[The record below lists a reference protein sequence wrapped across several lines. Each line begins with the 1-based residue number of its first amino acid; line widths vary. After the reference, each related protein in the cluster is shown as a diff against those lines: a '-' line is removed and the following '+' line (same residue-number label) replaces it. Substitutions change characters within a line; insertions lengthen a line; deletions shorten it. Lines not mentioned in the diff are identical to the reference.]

1 MEHYFTNNT
10 NLKSELKKI
19 VYKINDREFTFFS
32 DNGVFSKER
41 IDFGSNLLIETII
54 NNTNKDNLECL
65 DVGCGYGLIGIVL
78 SKILNYKFDMVDVN
92 KRAVHLANM
101 NIPENKLKDRVKAF
115 ESNIYDNVPSSYDL
129 IVTNPPIRAGK
140 TVVYQILDEAINHLK
155 DDGELWLVIRK
166 EQGAKST
173 IEHLKDRYSVNIM
186 ERKKGFYI
194 IMAKKA

>member
-1 MEHYFTNNT
+1 MNQYFNNNS
-10 NLKSELKKI
+10 NLESNI
-19 VYKINDREFTFFS
+19 VENKVNINGFDYIFYT
-32 DNGVFSKER
+32 DNGVFNKKGLDYGTKLLLEN
-41 IDFGSNLLIETII
+41 INL
-54 NNTNKDNLECL
+54 NGKKSFL
-65 DVGCGYGLIGIVL
+65 DMGCGCGVVGLFLLKNNPQYII
-78 SKILNYKFDMVDVN
+78 DMVDVN

-101 NIPENKLKDRVKAF
+101 NINANKLKDRVKAF

-140 TVVYQILDEAINHLK
+140 TVVYQILDEAINHLN